1 MKKVAT
7 NSVLLLLLVFIA
19 LTTMAQ
25 NKTSAADPVCYL
37 YPLFEKIDIQEDI
50 EFSRVINFEGKFEKL
65 LLDVYSPA
73 GDIEPERPVILWIHG
88 GGFRPGNDKTQKYI
102 VKLSTDFAGKGYVCV
117 SINYRV
123 RKNPKDDKPG
133 TMANAL
139 EDAMAGLNWIRK
151 NSRKLNIDPEKII
164 VGGGSAGGMLAV
176 NLCYKDPSM
185 GQKWNKKGIIGLVD
199 LWGSPD
205 ESYSFYK
212 VDQYD
217 PPTIIVH
224 GTADSLVSYS
234 NSEKLAKD
242 LENNHVKHRLITIEG
257 AGHTPA
263 DHMDEFSKSI
273 SEFLYP
279 LISKEN
285 AATKFEKKSRIG
297 KQEDASFVVPTSQII
312 NPAGNTVTF
321 PGRPVDLALNPDESL
336 LAIKSLKD
344 IVFFDVAGQRIKQT
358 LTLKEGGNTFSG
370 IGWSNNG
377 KKVWTTDTRGY
388 LRSAALQENG
398 LFKWNDEILLPD
410 KIFPDGKFEWEN
422 ELLDKSVK
430 SVNGKEYPGGFAIDE
445 NRGYIYVALN
455 RNNAVGFINLKDNK
469 FEALVPVGIA
479 PYSVIVNGNKAYV
492 SNWGGRLA
500 QKGDKTAESAGTE
513 VVVDPK
519 TGIASSGT
527 VSVIDLNSRK
537 VIKEIKVHLHP
548 SGMALHPDRSKLYVA
563 NANSDLISVIDTQT
577 DMVIKDISPKPMA
590 DLPFGSAPNAIA
602 ISADGLTLYAANG
615 GNNLIAVI
623 DLLTDKVKGLIP
635 TGWYPGAVVLNNA
648 SNYLFVAN
656 TKGVGTRQLS
666 SPKAKGYKSNDHL
679 GSVSIIPVPWEK
691 ELEDYTVRAASNMR
705 LPEIVQ
711 TMKLDQVKE
720 KIVPVP
726 VNPGEKS
733 VIKHVLYIIKEN
745 KTYDQVFGGLMQGN
759 GDSTLCQFGRNV
771 TPNHHALAERFVLLD
786 NTYCNGVLSADGHQW
801 TDEGYVTDYLEKSFG
816 GFIRSYP
823 YRGDDPLAFASSGF
837 IWDQVIKKGL
847 TFRNYGE
854 FTDSETSPGNATWKE
869 MYDEILNNTNTIA
882 VKAKSA
888 LHTLTPFNCPTFP
901 GFTGRIPDVWRAR
914 EFIKELSSYE
924 QKGELPAFMLMLLP
938 NDHTVGVNEGF
949 PTPNAAVA
957 DNDLALGQIVEAIS
971 NSKFWKETAIFVIQ
985 DDPQSGL
992 DHVDGKR
999 TVALCISPY
1008 TKRGEV
1014 VSTQYN
1020 QNSILRT
1027 IELILGLPPMSQF
1040 DLTAEPMTDCFTM
1053 QPDFAPFKALPNQ
1066 IPLDQMNPKLS
1077 SLKGK
1082 PLWWAK
1088 KSMEMPL
1095 DEADEAD
1102 DDELNHIIWYAVK
1115 GYDVPY
1121 PKIKRK

>member
-1 MKKVAT
+1 MRSTFLKTAFFILLLI
-7 NSVLLLLLVFIA
+7 SVLAVG
-19 LTTMAQ
+19 AQ
-25 NKTSAADPVCYL
+25 NIPLRTDPVRYL

-50 EFSRVINFEGKFEKL
+50 EFSKVINAEGKFEKL

-73 GDIEPERPVILWIHG
+73 GDLQTERPVILWIHG
-88 GGFRPGNDKTQKYI
+88 GGFRPGNDKTQSYI
-102 VKLSTDFAGKGYVCV
+102 VKLATQFASKGYVCV

-133 TMANAL
+133 TIANAL
-139 EDAMAGLNWIRK
+139 EDAMAGLDWIRK
-151 NSRKLNIDPEKII
+151 NSRRLNIDPGKII

-176 NLCYKDPSM
+176 NLCYKDPSP
-185 GQKWNKKGIIGLVD
+185 GQKWNKKGIVGLVD

-212 VDQYD
+212 VDQDD
-217 PPTIIVH
+217 PPTIVVH
-224 GTADSLVSYS
+224 GTADSLVSYA
-234 NSEKLAKD
+234 NSEKLAKE
-242 LENNHVKHRLITIEG
+242 LENNHVKHQLIPIKG
-257 AGHTPA
+257 AGHTPTA
-263 DHMDEFSKSI
+263 HMEEFSKDI
-273 SEFLYP
+273 SDFLYP
-279 LISKEN
+279 LVSEGKGML
-285 AATKFEKKSRIG
+285 AFEKKSLVG
-297 KQEDASFVVPTSQII
+297 KQKNKGFIVPTSQLIES
-312 NPAGNTVTF
+312 AGTTVTF
-321 PGRPVDLALNPDESL
+321 PGRPVDLALNPDETI
-336 LAIKSLKD
+336 LAVKNLKD
-344 IVFFDVAGQRIKQT
+344 IVFFDVANQRIKQT
-358 LTLKEGGNTFSG
+358 LTLKEGGNTFTG
-370 IGWSNNG
+370 IGWSDNG

-388 LRSAALQENG
+388 LRSAKLQENG
-398 LFKWNDEILLPD
+398 LFEWGDQILLPD
-410 KIFPDGKFEWEN
+410 KIFPNGKFEWEG
-422 ELLDKSVK
+422 EVLDKSVK

-445 NRGYIYVALN
+445 KRGYIYIALN
-455 RNNAVGFINLKDNK
+455 RNNAVGFINLRDNK

-479 PYSVIVNGNKAYV
+479 PYTVIIRGDKAYV

-500 QKGDKTAESAGTE
+500 QQGDKTAQSAGTE

-519 TGIASSGT
+519 TGISSSGT

-537 VIKEIKVHLHP
+537 AINEIKVHLHP
-548 SGMALHPDRSKLYVA
+548 SGMVLHPDGSKLYVA
-563 NANSDLISVIDTQT
+563 NANSDLISVINTQT
-577 DMVIKDISPKPMA
+577 DKVIKDLDPKPMA
-590 DLPFGSAPNAIA
+590 DLPFGSAPNALA
-602 ISADGLTLYAANG
+602 ISGDGNTLYCANG
-615 GNNLIAVI
+615 GNNLVAVL
-623 DLLTDKVKGLIP
+623 DLTNEKVKGLIP
-635 TGWYPGAVVLNNA
+635 TGWYPGAVVLNKA
-648 SNYLFVAN
+648 GDQIFVAN
-656 TKGVGTRQLS
+656 TKGIGTRYLG
-666 SPKAKGYKSNDHL
+666 PKARGYKSNDHM
-679 GSVSIIPVPWEK
+679 GSVSFVPVPSNK
-691 ELEDYTVRAASNMR
+691 NLEFYTIRAASNMR
-705 LPEIVQ
+705 LPEITK
-711 TMKLDQVKE
+711 TMKLERVTE
-720 KIVPVP
+720 KFVPVP

-733 VIKHVLYIIKEN
+733 LIKHVLYIIKEN
-745 KTYDQVFGGLMQGN
+745 KTYDQVFGGLKQGN

-837 IWDQVIKKGL
+837 IWDQVLKKGL

-854 FTDSETSPGNATWKE
+854 FTDSETLPESVSWKE
-869 MYDEILNNTNTIA
+869 MYNDYVNNTNTIT

-888 LHTLTPFNCPTFP
+888 LHTLSPYNCPTFP
-901 GFTGRIPDVWRAR
+901 GFTGKIPDVWRAR
-914 EFIKELSSYE
+914 EFIKELNEYE
-924 QKGELPAFMLMLLP
+924 QKGELPSFMLMLLP

-949 PTPNAAVA
+949 PTPSAAVA
-957 DNDLALGQIVEAIS
+957 DNDLALGQIVEAVS

-1008 TKRGEV
+1008 TQKGSV

-1040 DLTAEPMTDCFTM
+1040 DLVAEPMTDCFTD
-1053 QPDFAPFKALPNQ
+1053 QPDFSSYKAMPNQ

-1077 SLKGK
+1077 SLRGK
-1082 PLWWAK
+1082 PLHWAR

-1102 DDELNHIIWYAVK
+1102 DDELNRIVWFAVK